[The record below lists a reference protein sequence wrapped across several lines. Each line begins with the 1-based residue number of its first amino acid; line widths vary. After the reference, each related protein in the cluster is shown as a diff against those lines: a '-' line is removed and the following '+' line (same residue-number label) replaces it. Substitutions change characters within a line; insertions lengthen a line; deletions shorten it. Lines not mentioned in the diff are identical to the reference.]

1 MDGQAYTQRG
11 HGVRGTFFCVP
22 LLRMLRVRWVM
33 RAWIMKQW
41 RLEECPRGDVVRGEA
56 WHCDDYAALCVTPLY
71 HSSARP
77 LAPLTFLVYDTRKK
91 SVKGATASRNSRLVW
106 RPQHLIKR
114 QRRWPAVD
122 HYPRQSDNVEAAPQ
136 LAGIVLSLGW
146 AAAARGNASQCWK
159 CFLFVLY
166 FFYILFLFHL
176 ALEPPAGAS
185 L

>member
-56 WHCDDYAALCVTPLY
+56 WHCDDYAALCVSPLY

-91 SVKGATASRNSRLVW
+91 SVKEATASRNSRLVW

-146 AAAARGNASQCWK
+146 AAAAAATPRSVQNVF
-159 CFLFVLY
+159 FLCCIFFTFY
-166 FFYILFLFHL
+166 FYFTW
-176 ALEPPAGAS
+176 P
-185 L
+185 